1 MYNIIVQNKLLLKE
15 TFEMKKILL
24 LALVVCLALTLVAC
38 KPANGNENNENNENN
53 QPACTEHVDLNA
65 DGVCDN
71 EDCDAAV
78 QVKVLSYAEYVA
90 AELNSFVVV
99 DAYVQDHQS
108 WWSNKITV
116 YLADEDGAYFAY
128 EMACSEED
136 AARLTAGTK
145 IRVYGYKVEWKG
157 EVEIKDCGFYF
168 LEGDTYVATAVDLTD
183 KLGTDELI
191 NYQNQLAKFTDMT
204 ITAMEYKNGEPGD
217 DIYVTF
223 EKNGEQYSF
232 CVEYY
237 LTGTSTDLYKLFS
250 QGTLMVGDVVDV
262 EAFLYWY
269 DGANPHI
276 VSITNI
282 NE

>member
-1 MYNIIVQNKLLLKE
+1 MYNIVVQNKLILKE
-15 TFEMKKILL
+15 ILKMKKILL
-24 LALVVCLALTLVAC
+24 LALVVCLAFALIAC
-38 KPANGNENNENNENN
+38 QPANGNGNNENNENN
-53 QPACTEHVDLNA
+53 QPACTEHADFNA
-65 DGVCDN
+65 DGVCDT
-71 EDCDAAV
+71 EGCDEAV
-78 QVKVLSYAEYVA
+78 QVNVMSYAEYAA
-90 AELNSFVVV
+90 AELSTFVVI
-99 DAYVQDHQS
+99 DAYVQAHQS

-136 AARLTAGTK
+136 AARLTPGTK
-145 IRVYGYKVEWKG
+145 IRVYGYKDAWAG
-157 EVEIKDCGFYF
+157 EVEITDCGFYF
-168 LEGDTYVATAVDLTD
+168 LEGDTYVATPVDLTD

-204 ITAMEYKNGEPGD
+204 VTAIAYRNDAPGD
-217 DIYVTF
+217 DIYVTL

-232 CVEYY
+232 CVEVY
-237 LTGTSTDLYKLFS
+237 LTGTSSDLYKLFT
-250 QGTLMVGDVVDV
+250 QGTVLVGDEVDI

-269 DGANPHI
+269 DGVNPHI

>member
-1 MYNIIVQNKLLLKE
+1 
-15 TFEMKKILL
+15 MKKILL

-38 KPANGNENNENNENN
+38 KPANGNENNENN